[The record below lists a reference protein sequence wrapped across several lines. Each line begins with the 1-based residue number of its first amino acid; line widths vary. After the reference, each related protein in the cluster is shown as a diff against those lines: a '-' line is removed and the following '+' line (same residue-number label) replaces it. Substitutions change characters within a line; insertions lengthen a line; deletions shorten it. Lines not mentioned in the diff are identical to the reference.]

1 MLLDPWG
8 WGAAGQGQELQGGP
22 FAALQCGGWSLD
34 MGSQA
39 PADAEESSAL
49 DPSISH
55 AETSSTGV
63 LSQSPPHPP
72 PTSLTPPRSVALKT
86 LGTSP
91 LSAQPRFSLSCQ
103 YLLVT
108 SHCHRQLVSPTSG
121 SLPNTACAPEP
132 TRPGAT
138 SMRGSRL
145 PSAERRSRVGILL
158 PQEVLGGAASFCT
171 RAGLQGSPPH
181 HTEGRPHSTLTPL
194 CPGQPWKP

>member
-1 MLLDPWG
+1 MQRCSV
-8 WGAAGQGQELQGGP
+8 GAGPLTWAPKLQQMQKSHP
-22 FAALQCGGWSLD
+22 
-34 MGSQA
+34 
-39 PADAEESSAL
+39 PL

-63 LSQSPPHPP
+63 LSQSPPT

-145 PSAERRSRVGILL
+145 PSAGGEAGWASSCPRRCWRGCLL
-158 PQEVLGGAASFCT
+158 LHTCGAA
-171 RAGLQGSPPH
+171 GSPH
-181 HTEGRPHSTLTPL
+181 HTEGRPPPHLAPL
-194 CPGQPWKP
+194 CPGQPRP